1 MNRNSNSLPDGSAGS
16 PRNLPPWRGEW
27 TIDRVQ
33 RELDAGTW
41 PPEDWE
47 SSQSQPEQQVGPEPQ
62 ENLSDQIAKYHNS
75 LRELGPLEIE
85 DYPSLEELTEEVYSH
100 LVQKSLSQENSTR
113 TPSIQA
119 SLLRAMLDL

>member
-1 MNRNSNSLPDGSAGS
+1 MTNSSNLPDGNVDSLA
-16 PRNLPPWRGEW
+16 PRNLPPLRRFEM
-27 TIDRVQ
+27 
-33 RELDAGTW
+33 L
-41 PPEDWE
+41 P
-47 SSQSQPEQQVGPEPQ
+47 PEQQDQKES
-62 ENLSDQIAKYHNS
+62 LSDQIAKYHNS
-75 LRELGPLEIE
+75 LKELGPLEIE